1 MLILK
6 PLNYVENAGSR
17 QISLRAL
24 IKGLEKILFSDGQ
37 EGVLSTTKRSI
48 FRSREAL

>member
-1 MLILK
+1 MQ
-6 PLNYVENAGSR
+6 ASSSR
-17 QISLRAL
+17 QTSLLAL
-24 IKGLEKILFSDGQ
+24 IKGLEKILFSDEQ